1 MCECLTNRSVWFFV
15 VSFSL
20 RLGAKFFD
28 RSFVLEEKKTELR
41 PTVMV
46 NSKLESCGGQLFFF
60 GYVHPA
66 GIPQNGHFRLPTGS
80 HRPVCTLAF
89 DAVLYMGV
97 ASSEPSLGSRG
108 VVGVSHALKL

>member
-1 MCECLTNRSVWFFV
+1 MVILGTTGRWGKAKCYGKFQIGI
-15 VSFSL
+15 L
-20 RLGAKFFD
+20 RG
-28 RSFVLEEKKTELR
+28 
-41 PTVMV
+41 PTF
-46 NSKLESCGGQLFFF
+46 FFF
-60 GYVHPA
+60 GYVHSA

-97 ASSEPSLGSRG
+97 ASSEPSLGSSG